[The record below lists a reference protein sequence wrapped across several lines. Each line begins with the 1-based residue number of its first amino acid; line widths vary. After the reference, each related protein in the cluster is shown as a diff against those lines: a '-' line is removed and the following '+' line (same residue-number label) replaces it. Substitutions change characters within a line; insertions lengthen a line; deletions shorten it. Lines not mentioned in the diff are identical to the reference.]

1 MESIPSDLTV
11 YTDESVE
18 GLNVATTSVVRGR
31 VIARQSEVD
40 EMAKAIEEA
49 IAALEYKDA
58 DYSKVEEAIEKANG
72 LNKEDYKDFTKVEEA
87 INAVVRGKNIKEQAE
102 VDEMAKAIEDAI
114 AALEKKPGTGRK

>member
-1 MESIPSDLTV
+1 MCIFNFQITVRKIAVCGAEPADYSAVDAALESIPSDLTV

-31 VIARQSEVD
+31 VIARQAEVD

-58 DYSKVEEAIEKANG
+58 DYSKVEEESK
-72 LNKEDYKDFTKVEEA
+72 
-87 INAVVRGKNIKEQAE
+87 RR
-102 VDEMAKAIEDAI
+102 MA
-114 AALEKKPGTGRK
+114 